1 MLLLVYNTNGDDMT
15 KILIVEDNNDI
26 NNLLNDF
33 LKDKYLITQAFAGS
47 EAKRLISDNEYDL
60 ILLDLMLPGFSGEEL
75 ISIIRKD
82 SDIPIIVITAK
93 GDVSTLVDVLAL
105 GANDYIAKPFNNSE
119 VLARIEVQLRSH
131 NIGFAPLVYKVG
143 PIEIDDRSH
152 EIRVNDNLLE
162 VTQKEYEI
170 LKLFLQYPNQV
181 FTKANIYC
189 QVWKEEYYGDDNTIA
204 VHMFRLRNKLK
215 AVSNQDLIQTVW
227 GIGFKLA
234 I

>member
-1 MLLLVYNTNGDDMT
+1 MA
-15 KILIVEDNNDI
+15 KILIVEDDNDI

-33 LKDKYLITQAFAGS
+33 LGDKYLTTQAFAGS
-47 EAKRLISDNEYDL
+47 EARRLISDNKYDL

-82 SDIPIIVITAK
+82 NDVPIIVITAK

-119 VLARIEVQLRSH
+119 VLARIEAQLRSR
-131 NIGFAPLVYKVG
+131 NIGSTPSVYKVG

-181 FTKANIYC
+181 FTKANIYS
-189 QVWKEEYYGDDNTIA
+189 QVWKEEYYGDVNTIA
-204 VHMFRLRNKLK
+204 VHMSRLRNKLK
-215 AVSNQDLIQTVW
+215 AASNQDLIQTVW
-227 GIGFKLA
+227 GIGFKLT